1 MILWI
6 VLTIMTAVAAVIAAT
21 PFIRRVERRRA
32 ASAFDVA
39 VFKDQLKE
47 VDAEAAQGLI
57 EPVQADAARGEI
69 KRRLLAAARDDD
81 ALAPGLSGG
90 ERAFAAVGVAVVI
103 VGGAIGLYALTG
115 KFETRSENE
124 WPAESAAET
133 EAAPSSAI
141 ARSTPAPR
149 APIVEQIERSKARPD
164 SASAKALPS
173 VDEMIQRIVKR
184 LDVNPGDVGGW
195 RMLGWSYGG
204 VERYAEAADAYAK
217 AIALAPMVADLK
229 SARAEMLIRGA
240 DGAVVAEARTLVEE
254 ALALDPKEP
263 RARYFKGLAKEQDG
277 DQAGAVADWKQIAA
291 EGDPNDSFILELRQ
305 KLAGLENPGAP
316 SPAAPVS
323 SAQAPAPVQDRGP
336 TAQDVKRAE
345 AMTPDDRVAMIR
357 QMVDALAAR
366 LEKSP
371 HDADGWIK
379 LMRSRTVLKDQDKAK
394 EALGVA
400 LKTFDGEPD
409 ERARIAGVGKD
420 LGLTP

>member
-6 VLTIMTAVAAVIAAT
+6 VLTIMTAVAAVVAAT
-21 PFIRRVERRRA
+21 PFIRRAERRRA
-32 ASAFDVA
+32 DAALDVA

-57 EPVQADAARGEI
+57 EPAQADAARSEI

-81 ALAPGLSGG
+81 ASAPGLSGG

-115 KFETRSENE
+115 KFESRGDNE
-124 WPAESAAET
+124 WPAEAAAET
-133 EAAPSSAI
+133 EAPPAPAI
-141 ARSTPAPR
+141 AEAKPAPR
-149 APIVEQIERSKARPD
+149 ASIGEPIGRGGARPD
-164 SASAKALPS
+164 SGAAKALPS
-173 VDEMIQRIVKR
+173 VDDMIQRIVKR
-184 LDVNPGDVGGW
+184 LDANPKDASGW

-217 AIALAPMVADLK
+217 AIALAPAVADLK

-240 DGAVVAEARTLVEE
+240 AGAVTAEAKTLIDE

-277 DQAGAVADWKQIAA
+277 DPAGAIADWKRIAA
-291 EGDPNDSFILELRQ
+291 EGDPNDAFILELSQ
-305 KLAGLENPGAP
+305 KLAGLENPGAA
-316 SPAAPVS
+316 PAAP
-323 SAQAPAPVQDRGP
+323 ATAPAPAQAAPPERGP

-345 AMTPDDRVAMIR
+345 AMTPDDRATMIR

-379 LMRSRTVLKDQDKAK
+379 LIRSRTVLRDQDKAR
-394 EALGVA
+394 EALGLA